1 MEGLLGKIL
10 IVDDDENICEVIK
23 MYLET
28 TGYNVK
34 VAHDGKAAKEE
45 FVNFSPNLVVL
56 DMMLPGIDG
65 MEVLKWIRKDS
76 NVPVIMLTAKGE
88 DMDKIMGLQFGADD
102 YVLKPFN
109 PLEITLRVK
118 ALIRRLEGI
127 NEENNSDC
135 IEVDN
140 FKLDLY
146 SQSLYKENVEID
158 VTPKEFLLMKIFM
171 QNPGKAFTRDELLN
185 LVWGIDF
192 FGDPKIVDVNIRRL
206 RSKIEE
212 NSSKPKYIETVWGT
226 GYRWKR

>member
-1 MEGLLGKIL
+1 MNFMEGLLGKIL

-88 DMDKIMGLQFGADD
+88 TFDKVLALEIGADD
-102 YVLKPFN
+102 YVVKPFE
-109 PLEITLRVK
+109 PKELLARVK
-118 ALIRRLEGI
+118 AVMRRYSG
-127 NEENNSDC
+127 EEPDNVVLNFPGLTIDANSYKV
-135 IEVDN
+135 IYNGEEV
-140 FKLDLY
+140 K
-146 SQSLYKENVEID
+146 
-158 VTPKEFLLMKIFM
+158 TPPKEFELLHYLASNK
-171 QNPGKAFTRDELLN
+171 NKVFTRDQLLCE
-185 LVWGIDF
+185 VWGYDYP
-192 FGDPKIVDVNIRRL
+192 GDSRTVDVHIKRL
-206 RSKIEE
+206 REKLNGGEDWQL
-212 NSSKPKYIETVWGT
+212 ETVWGV
-226 GYRWKR
+226 GYKFEVK

>member
-1 MEGLLGKIL
+1 MKIL
-10 IVDDDENICEVIK
+10 LVEDEESIRGFLRINFQRENFQVIECESGEEGVR
-23 MYLET
+23 
-28 TGYNVK
+28 
-34 VAHDGKAAKEE
+34 KALIEKPDIAI
-45 FVNFSPNLVVL
+45 L
-56 DMMLPGIDG
+56 DVMLPGING
-65 MEVLKWIRKDS
+65 FEVCQKLRESFPRMGI
-76 NVPVIMLTAKGE
+76 IMLTAKGE

-127 NEENNSDC
+127 SEENNSDC

-206 RSKIEE
+206 RSKIED

>member
-1 MEGLLGKIL
+1 M
-10 IVDDDENICEVIK
+10 
-23 MYLET
+23 
-28 TGYNVK
+28 
-34 VAHDGKAAKEE
+34 
-45 FVNFSPNLVVL
+45 
-56 DMMLPGIDG
+56 GI
-65 MEVLKWIRKDS
+65 
-76 NVPVIMLTAKGE
+76 IMLTAKGE

>member
-1 MEGLLGKIL
+1 MKIL
-10 IVDDDENICEVIK
+10 LVEDEESIRGFLRINFQREKFEVI
-23 MYLET
+23 ECES
-28 TGYNVK
+28 GEESIR
-34 VAHDGKAAKEE
+34 KALIEKPDIAI
-45 FVNFSPNLVVL
+45 L
-56 DMMLPGIDG
+56 DVMLPGING
-65 MEVLKWIRKDS
+65 FEVCQTLRKKF
-76 NVPVIMLTAKGE
+76 PKMGIIMLTAKGE

-118 ALIRRLEGI
+118 ALIRRIEG
-127 NEENNSDC
+127 EEDGEKVDS

-146 SQSLYKENVEID
+146 SQSLYKDEIEID

-206 RSKIEE
+206 RAKIEE

>member
-1 MEGLLGKIL
+1 MRKALIEKPDIAIL
-10 IVDDDENICEVIK
+10 DV
-23 MYLET
+23 
-28 TGYNVK
+28 
-34 VAHDGKAAKEE
+34 
-45 FVNFSPNLVVL
+45 
-56 DMMLPGIDG
+56 MLPGMNG
-65 MEVLKWIRKDS
+65 FEVCQKLRESFPRMGI
-76 NVPVIMLTAKGE
+76 IMLTAKGE

>member
-1 MEGLLGKIL
+1 MKIL
-10 IVDDDENICEVIK
+10 LVEDEESIRGFLRINFQRENFQVIECESGEEGVR
-23 MYLET
+23 
-28 TGYNVK
+28 
-34 VAHDGKAAKEE
+34 KALIEKPDIAI
-45 FVNFSPNLVVL
+45 L
-56 DMMLPGIDG
+56 DVMLPGMNG
-65 MEVLKWIRKDS
+65 FEVCQKLRESFPRMGI
-76 NVPVIMLTAKGE
+76 IMLTAKGE

-127 NEENNSDC
+127 SEENNSDC

-206 RSKIEE
+206 RSKIED

>member
-1 MEGLLGKIL
+1 MKIL
-10 IVDDDENICEVIK
+10 LVEDEESIRGFLRINFQRENFQVIECESGEEGVR
-23 MYLET
+23 
-28 TGYNVK
+28 
-34 VAHDGKAAKEE
+34 KALIEKPDIAIID
-45 FVNFSPNLVVL
+45 V
-56 DMMLPGIDG
+56 MLPGMNG
-65 MEVLKWIRKDS
+65 FEVCQKLRESFPRMGI
-76 NVPVIMLTAKGE
+76 IMLTAKGE

>member
-1 MEGLLGKIL
+1 MKIL
-10 IVDDDENICEVIK
+10 LVEDEESIRGFLRINFQRENFQVIECESGEEV
-23 MYLET
+23 
-28 TGYNVK
+28 VR
-34 VAHDGKAAKEE
+34 KALIEKPDIAI
-45 FVNFSPNLVVL
+45 L
-56 DMMLPGIDG
+56 DVMLPGMNG
-65 MEVLKWIRKDS
+65 FEVCQKLRESFPRMGI
-76 NVPVIMLTAKGE
+76 IMLTAKGE

-127 NEENNSDC
+127 NEEDNNDC

>member
-1 MEGLLGKIL
+1 MKIL
-10 IVDDDENICEVIK
+10 LVEDEESIRGFLRINFQRENFQVIECESGEEGVR
-23 MYLET
+23 
-28 TGYNVK
+28 
-34 VAHDGKAAKEE
+34 KALIEKPDIAI
-45 FVNFSPNLVVL
+45 LDVVL
-56 DMMLPGIDG
+56 PGMNG
-65 MEVLKWIRKDS
+65 FEVCQKLRESFPRMGI
-76 NVPVIMLTAKGE
+76 IMLTAKGE

>member
-1 MEGLLGKIL
+1 MTHKLSILLVEDEESIRGFLRINFQRENFQVIECESGEEGVRKALIEKPDIAIL
-10 IVDDDENICEVIK
+10 DV
-23 MYLET
+23 
-28 TGYNVK
+28 
-34 VAHDGKAAKEE
+34 
-45 FVNFSPNLVVL
+45 
-56 DMMLPGIDG
+56 MLPGMNG
-65 MEVLKWIRKDS
+65 FEVCQKLRESFPRMGI
-76 NVPVIMLTAKGE
+76 IMLTAKGE

>member
-1 MEGLLGKIL
+1 MKIL
-10 IVDDDENICEVIK
+10 LVEDEESIRGFLRINFQRENFQVIECESGEEGVR
-23 MYLET
+23 
-28 TGYNVK
+28 
-34 VAHDGKAAKEE
+34 KALIEKPDIAI
-45 FVNFSPNLVVL
+45 L
-56 DMMLPGIDG
+56 DVMLPGMNG
-65 MEVLKWIRKDS
+65 FEVCQKLRESFPRMGI
-76 NVPVIMLTAKGE
+76 IILTAKGE

>member
-1 MEGLLGKIL
+1 MKIL
-10 IVDDDENICEVIK
+10 LVEDEESIRGFLRINFQRENFQVIECES
-23 MYLET
+23 
-28 TGYNVK
+28 G
-34 VAHDGKAAKEE
+34 EE
-45 FVNFSPNLVVL
+45 GIRRALIEKPDIAIL
-56 DMMLPGIDG
+56 DVMLPGING
-65 MEVLKWIRKDS
+65 FEVCQKLREIFPRMGI
-76 NVPVIMLTAKGE
+76 IMLTAKGE

-127 NEENNSDC
+127 SEENNNDC

-146 SQSLYKENVEID
+146 SQSLYKENIEID

-206 RSKIEE
+206 RSKIED

>member
-1 MEGLLGKIL
+1 MKIL
-10 IVDDDENICEVIK
+10 LVEDEESIRGFLRINFQRENFQVIECESGEEGVR
-23 MYLET
+23 
-28 TGYNVK
+28 
-34 VAHDGKAAKEE
+34 KALIEKPDIAI
-45 FVNFSPNLVVL
+45 L
-56 DMMLPGIDG
+56 DVMLPGMNG
-65 MEVLKWIRKDS
+65 FEVCQKLRESFPRMGI
-76 NVPVIMLTAKGE
+76 IMLTAKGE

-127 NEENNSDC
+127 SEENNSDC

-146 SQSLYKENVEID
+146 SQSLYKENIEID

-206 RSKIEE
+206 RSKIED

>member
-1 MEGLLGKIL
+1 MKIL
-10 IVDDDENICEVIK
+10 LVEDEESIRGFLRINFQREKFQVIECESGEEGVR
-23 MYLET
+23 
-28 TGYNVK
+28 
-34 VAHDGKAAKEE
+34 KALIEKPDIAI
-45 FVNFSPNLVVL
+45 L
-56 DMMLPGIDG
+56 DVMLPGMNG
-65 MEVLKWIRKDS
+65 FEVCQTLRESFPKMGI
-76 NVPVIMLTAKGE
+76 IMLTAKGE

-118 ALIRRLEGI
+118 ALIRRLEGVS
-127 NEENNSDC
+127 EDNNSDS
-135 IEVDN
+135 IEVDS

-146 SQSLYKENVEID
+146 SQSLYKEEIEID

-206 RSKIEE
+206 RAKIED

>member
-1 MEGLLGKIL
+1 MKIL
-10 IVDDDENICEVIK
+10 LVEDEESIRGFLRINFQRENFQVIECESG
-23 MYLET
+23 E
-28 TGYNVK
+28 
-34 VAHDGKAAKEE
+34 DGVRKALIEKPDIAI
-45 FVNFSPNLVVL
+45 L
-56 DMMLPGIDG
+56 DVMLPGMNG
-65 MEVLKWIRKDS
+65 FEVCQKLRESFPRMGI
-76 NVPVIMLTAKGE
+76 IMLTAKGE

>member
-1 MEGLLGKIL
+1 MKIL
-10 IVDDDENICEVIK
+10 LVEDEESIRGFLRINFQRENFQVMECES
-23 MYLET
+23 
-28 TGYNVK
+28 G
-34 VAHDGKAAKEE
+34 EE
-45 FVNFSPNLVVL
+45 GIRRALIEKPDIAIL
-56 DMMLPGIDG
+56 DVMLPGING
-65 MEVLKWIRKDS
+65 FEVCQKLREIFPRMGI
-76 NVPVIMLTAKGE
+76 IMLTAKGE

-127 NEENNSDC
+127 SEENNNDC

-146 SQSLYKENVEID
+146 SQSLYKENIEID

-206 RSKIEE
+206 RSKIED

>member
-1 MEGLLGKIL
+1 MKIL
-10 IVDDDENICEVIK
+10 LVEDEESIRGFLRINFQRENFQVIECESGEEGVR
-23 MYLET
+23 
-28 TGYNVK
+28 
-34 VAHDGKAAKEE
+34 KALIEKPDIAI
-45 FVNFSPNLVVL
+45 L
-56 DMMLPGIDG
+56 DFMLPGMNG
-65 MEVLKWIRKDS
+65 FEVCQKLRESFPRMGI
-76 NVPVIMLTAKGE
+76 IMLTAKGE

-127 NEENNSDC
+127 NEENNSAC

>member
-1 MEGLLGKIL
+1 MKIL
-10 IVDDDENICEVIK
+10 LVEDEESIRGFLRIN
-23 MYLET
+23 
-28 TGYNVK
+28 
-34 VAHDGKAAKEE
+34 
-45 FVNFSPNLVVL
+45 FQRVNFQVIECESGEEGVRKALIEKPDIAIL
-56 DMMLPGIDG
+56 DVMLPGMNG
-65 MEVLKWIRKDS
+65 FEVCQKLRESFPRMGI
-76 NVPVIMLTAKGE
+76 IMLTAKGE

-127 NEENNSDC
+127 SEENNSDC

-206 RSKIEE
+206 RSKIED

>member
-1 MEGLLGKIL
+1 MKIL
-10 IVDDDENICEVIK
+10 LVEDEDSIRGFLRINFQRENFQVIECESGEEGVR
-23 MYLET
+23 
-28 TGYNVK
+28 
-34 VAHDGKAAKEE
+34 KALIEKPDIAI
-45 FVNFSPNLVVL
+45 L
-56 DMMLPGIDG
+56 DVMLPGMNG
-65 MEVLKWIRKDS
+65 FEVCQKLRESFPRMGI
-76 NVPVIMLTAKGE
+76 IMLTAKGE

-127 NEENNSDC
+127 SEENNSDC

-206 RSKIEE
+206 RSKIED

>member
-1 MEGLLGKIL
+1 MKIL
-10 IVDDDENICEVIK
+10 LVEDEESIRGFLRINFQRENFQVIECESGEEGVR
-23 MYLET
+23 
-28 TGYNVK
+28 
-34 VAHDGKAAKEE
+34 KALIEKPDIAI
-45 FVNFSPNLVVL
+45 L
-56 DMMLPGIDG
+56 DVMLPGMNG
-65 MEVLKWIRKDS
+65 FEVCQKLRESFPRMGI
-76 NVPVIMLTAKGE
+76 IMLTAKGE
-88 DMDKIMGLQFGADD
+88 DMDKIIGLQFGADD

-127 NEENNSDC
+127 SEENNSDC

-146 SQSLYKENVEID
+146 SQSLYKENIEID

-206 RSKIEE
+206 RSKIED

>member
-1 MEGLLGKIL
+1 MKIL
-10 IVDDDENICEVIK
+10 LVEDEESIRGFLRINFQRENFQVIECESGEEGVR
-23 MYLET
+23 
-28 TGYNVK
+28 
-34 VAHDGKAAKEE
+34 KALIEKPDIAI
-45 FVNFSPNLVVL
+45 L
-56 DMMLPGIDG
+56 DVMLPGMNG
-65 MEVLKWIRKDS
+65 FEVCQKLRESFPRMGI
-76 NVPVIMLTAKGE
+76 IMLTAKGE

-146 SQSLYKENVEID
+146 SQSLYKENLEID

-206 RSKIEE
+206 RSKIED
-212 NSSKPKYIETVWGT
+212 
-226 GYRWKR
+226 

>member
-1 MEGLLGKIL
+1 MKIL
-10 IVDDDENICEVIK
+10 LVEDEESIRGFLRINFQRENFQVIECES
-23 MYLET
+23 
-28 TGYNVK
+28 G
-34 VAHDGKAAKEE
+34 EE
-45 FVNFSPNLVVL
+45 GVRRALIEKPDIAIL
-56 DMMLPGIDG
+56 DVMLPGING
-65 MEVLKWIRKDS
+65 FEVCQKLRESFPRMGI
-76 NVPVIMLTAKGE
+76 IMLTAKGE

-127 NEENNSDC
+127 SEENNNDC

-206 RSKIEE
+206 RSKIED

>member
-1 MEGLLGKIL
+1 MKIL
-10 IVDDDENICEVIK
+10 LVEDEESIRGFLRINFQRENFQVIECESGEEGVR
-23 MYLET
+23 
-28 TGYNVK
+28 
-34 VAHDGKAAKEE
+34 KALIEKPDIAI
-45 FVNFSPNLVVL
+45 L
-56 DMMLPGIDG
+56 DVMLPGMNG
-65 MEVLKWIRKDS
+65 FEVCQKLRESFPRMGI
-76 NVPVIMLTAKGE
+76 IMLTAKGE

-192 FGDPKIVDVNIRRL
+192 FGDQKIVDVNIRRL

-226 GYRWKR
+226 GYKWKR

>member
-1 MEGLLGKIL
+1 MKIL
-10 IVDDDENICEVIK
+10 LVEDEESIRGFLRINFQRENLQVIECESGEEGVR
-23 MYLET
+23 
-28 TGYNVK
+28 
-34 VAHDGKAAKEE
+34 KALIEKPDIAI
-45 FVNFSPNLVVL
+45 L
-56 DMMLPGIDG
+56 DVMLPGMNG
-65 MEVLKWIRKDS
+65 FEVCQKLRESFPRMGI
-76 NVPVIMLTAKGE
+76 IMLTAKGE

>member
-1 MEGLLGKIL
+1 MKIL
-10 IVDDDENICEVIK
+10 LVEDEESIRGFLRINFQRENFQVIECES
-23 MYLET
+23 
-28 TGYNVK
+28 G
-34 VAHDGKAAKEE
+34 EE
-45 FVNFSPNLVVL
+45 GVRKSLIEKPDIAIL
-56 DMMLPGIDG
+56 DVMLPGMNG
-65 MEVLKWIRKDS
+65 FEVCQKLRESFPRMGI
-76 NVPVIMLTAKGE
+76 IMLTAKGE